1 MNCSRAPCGEVMEA
15 IICTPAC
22 TAIQVSMAASSLKE
36 EKARADDRE
45 ALLKETLLRERDTQD
60 RYAILKHRI
69 GILRSFEEM
78 PSRVWFNRPCINI
91 HTRYIRGEPAL
102 APTAQA
108 HRRTSSFVP
117 SDLIF
122 AGKRRIL
129 LLSIRAAIDSM
140 GRKLVQLLFRLSASG
155 RRYRYRYRYR

>member
-69 GILRSFEEM
+69 GIIRSFEEM
-78 PSRVWFNRPCINI
+78 PSRVWFNRPCIYQV
-91 HTRYIRGEPAL
+91 HP
-102 APTAQA
+102 
-108 HRRTSSFVP
+108 RRARFGTNSSSTSSYKQLCAVRL
-117 SDLIF
+117 DIC
-122 AGKRRIL
+122 GRRRL
-129 LLSIRAAIDSM
+129 LLFNS
-140 GRKLVQLLFRLSASG
+140 SG
-155 RRYRYRYRYR
+155 H